1 MSLSREEVQH
11 VAKLARIGLT
21 EAEET
26 KFQKDL
32 ASIFGLIEELQ
43 EAKVEEGNL
52 SKSVGEKN
60 RTRQDVVNVKDEPEA
75 IVKSF
80 PGAKD
85 GYNKVRSVF

>member
-1 MSLSREEVQH
+1 MTLSREEVQH
-11 VAKLARIGLT
+11 VARLARIGLT
-21 EAEET
+21 EEEEA

-43 EAKVEEGNL
+43 EAKVGDTIL
-52 SKSVGEKN
+52 LATAQEKN
-60 RTRQDVVNVKDEPEA
+60 RTRQDVVSVKDDPKA